1 MITFSVKPADITK
14 KWVEIDASGQVLG
27 RLASEAARLLRGK
40 HKPNFVPHLDCG
52 DNVIILNADKIQ
64 LTGRKW
70 DQKVYHHHSTYIGG
84 LKSIK
89 AKDLIVENPEK
100 LVRTAIKGMLPKN
113 KLARHVLKNLK
124 IYKGAEH
131 KHQGQKP
138 EPAKLRLGKGE

>member
-1 MITFSVKPADITK
+1 MITCSVKPADISK
-14 KWVEIDASGQVLG
+14 KWIEIDASGQVLG

-40 HKPNFVPHLDCG
+40 HKVNFVPHLDCG
-52 DNVIILNADKIQ
+52 DYVIIKNADKIQ

-70 DQKVYHHHSTYIGG
+70 DQKVYHHHSTFIGG

-89 AKDLIVENPEK
+89 AKDLVIENPEK

-113 KLARHVLKNLK
+113 KLAREVIKNLK
-124 IYKGAEH
+124 VYRGAEH

-138 EPAKLRLGKGE
+138 VALAPRLGKGE